1 MVLDN
6 TGTTDNGAG
15 KDAPQNGT
23 EQQARPALKPCAI
36 VAQLNRA
43 YLRAIVQA
51 WEEQQLTLIEALG
64 LPIPL
69 ARRLATSP
77 GIVLDRLGQFRSPV
91 AQFEGDATQIERLL
105 DHQMKQLAIQNQV
118 DEMLQ
123 LGATVSLVMQLTGF
137 SAYEVQSRLEALQL
151 VGKGQGAHRST
162 LLSIEEMKI
171 TDAAWKQHRHLPPME
186 HWIAVA
192 RATGISI
199 RRLHAS
205 YRKYDI
211 PMPGERPIPFASAA
225 PANQDGPNNKNN
237 KPDAAPAGA
246 TA

>member
-1 MVLDN
+1 MEISDN
-6 TGTTDNGAG
+6 TGTADNGAG
-15 KDAPQNGT
+15 KDASQTRTEPQS
-23 EQQARPALKPCAI
+23 RPALKPCAI
-36 VAQLNRA
+36 MALLNRA

-51 WEEQQLTLIEALG
+51 WEEQQLSLIEALG

-105 DHQMKQLAIQNQV
+105 EHQMKQLEIQNQV

-123 LGATVSLVMQLTGF
+123 LGATVSLVMQLTGM
-137 SAYEVQSRLEALQL
+137 STYEVQSRLEALQL
-151 VGKGQGAHRST
+151 VGKSQGAHRST
-162 LLSIEEMKI
+162 LLSIDEMKI

-186 HWIAVA
+186 HWVAVA

-205 YRKYDI
+205 YRKYDV
-211 PMPGERPIPFASAA
+211 PMPGERAVPFACS
-225 PANQDGPNNKNN
+225 PSNIQENKNN
-237 KPDAAPAGA
+237 KPDAEPAGA
-246 TA
+246 IA

>member
-1 MVLDN
+1 MDLTDH
-6 TGTTDNGAG
+6 TGTKDNGAD
-15 KDAPQNGT
+15 KDATQNTT
-23 EQQARPALKPCAI
+23 EQQPRPALKPCTI

-105 DHQMKQLAIQNQV
+105 DHQMKQLHIQNQV

-123 LGATVSLVMQLTGF
+123 LGTTVSLVMQLTGM

-151 VGKGQGAHRST
+151 VGKTEGAHRST
-162 LLSIEEMKI
+162 LLSTEELKI
-171 TDAAWKQHRHLPPME
+171 TDEAWKQHRHLPSME

-192 RATGISI
+192 RTTGISI

-211 PMPGERPIPFASAA
+211 PMPGERFASPFAGTRHEE
-225 PANQDGPNNKNN
+225 DKKNN
-237 KPDAAPAGA
+237 NSDAEPAGA

>member
-1 MVLDN
+1 MDP
-6 TGTTDNGAG
+6 TENGSV
-15 KDAPQNGT
+15 K
-23 EQQARPALKPCAI
+23 PALKPCAI

-51 WEEQQLTLIEALG
+51 WEEQQLALIEALG
-64 LPIPL
+64 LSIPL

-91 AQFEGDATQIERLL
+91 AQFDGDVTQIERLL
-105 DHQMKQLAIQNQV
+105 DHQLKQLEIQNRV

-123 LGATVSLVMQLTGF
+123 LGATVSLVMQLTGI
-137 SAYEVQSRLEALQL
+137 STYEVHSRMEALQL
-151 VGKGQGAHRST
+151 VGKTNGAHRSA
-162 LLSIEEMKI
+162 LLNDEELKI
-171 TDAAWKQHRHLPPME
+171 TDIAWKQHRHLPPME

-192 RATGISI
+192 RTTGITI

-211 PMPGERPIPFASAA
+211 PMPGERPTSPFTTTQS
-225 PANQDGPNNKNN
+225 DGKDYKPNN
-237 KPDAAPAGA
+237 PDAEPSGESA
-246 TA
+246 

>member
-1 MVLDN
+1 MDRSDN

-15 KDAPQNGT
+15 KDAPQNRP
-23 EQQARPALKPCAI
+23 EQQPRPALKPCAI

-51 WEEQQLTLIEALG
+51 WEEQQLPLIEALG
-64 LPIPL
+64 LSIPL

-91 AQFEGDATQIERLL
+91 AQFEGDTTQIERLL
-105 DHQMKQLAIQNQV
+105 DHQMKQLEIQNQV

-123 LGATVSLVMQLTGF
+123 LGATTSLVMQLTGM
-137 SAYEVQSRLEALQL
+137 STYEVQSRLEALPQM
-151 VGKGQGAHRST
+151 GNRSQWAHRST
-162 LLSIEEMKI
+162 LLSIEELKI
-171 TDAAWKQHRHLPPME
+171 TDAAWKQHRHLPPMA

-211 PMPGERPIPFASAA
+211 PMPGERTVPFTCNPSDG
-225 PANQDGPNNKNN
+225 QDNKNN
-237 KPDAAPAGA
+237 
-246 TA
+246 